1 LCDSKLRTPSLN
13 ASGEGFKRPAK
24 PFGTLGKANGKNTLG
39 KSGGLADVFL
49 SSHRDSD
56 AQDRGELF
64 TSGDIPEELPE
75 MDPAVEFQ
83 VMDRR
88 ERQRNR
94 LESTEFC
101 EWEQNRKLNVN
112 ATILQMSS
120 KNKAAMQMFK
130 DIDETLDDSDDTE
143 PGFIYDDDATN
154 DDDEPTQSPDA
165 PTPLH
170 QRVLTRENDKAAAR
184 RSGLLLTNSAM
195 YFQLEPDESND
206 VEHDLAPSAV
216 KKVNAVAVPPKI
228 LPKPPLPPGKKQHAA
243 VKSFTPPKIVPPKAP
258 GSHKSFQPNSPSLI
272 LPASQSPPTPPVSP
286 RNGHSPP
293 PPPRDTKP
301 TLSPRP
307 GLKTSPSLPHLPSMN
322 GIAHNNSNGPTS
334 PRGAEGPAT
343 LKIPA
348 KK

>member
-1 LCDSKLRTPSLN
+1 M
-13 ASGEGFKRPAK
+13 SGEGFKRPAK
-24 PFGTLGKANGKNTLG
+24 PFGTLGKGTGKNTLG
-39 KSGGLADVFL
+39 KSGGLNADVFL

-56 AQDRGELF
+56 AQERADLF

-112 ATILQMSS
+112 ATILQISS

-143 PGFIYDDDATN
+143 QNFMYDDDATN
-154 DDDEPTQSPDA
+154 DDDEPTQPSPDT

-170 QRVLTRENDKAAAR
+170 QKVLMRENDKAAAR

-195 YFQLEPDESND
+195 YFQSGPEESND

-216 KKVNAVAVPPKI
+216 KQINAVATPPKV
-228 LPKPPLPPGKKQHAA
+228 LPKAPAPPAKKHAA
-243 VKSFTPPKIVPPKAP
+243 VKSFTPPKVVPPMPPKAP
-258 GSHKSFQPNSPSLI
+258 SNHKSMQPNTALTI
-272 LPASQSPPTPPVSP
+272 PAQSQAHSPPQQNGAVSP
-286 RNGHSPP
+286 RSGQSPP

-322 GIAHNNSNGPTS
+322 GVTHNGPTS
-334 PRGAEGPAT
+334 LRGAESPAT
-343 LKIPA
+343 VKLPA